1 MGEPAVIKRI
11 RGRIEETV
19 VLLDDESFNVATTRG
34 KFSQVFDITCKDK
47 GCDKLVKVCED
58 TISQK
63 ELDDILNFND
73 VQLSTGTILQIF
85 FWKKNAQRPFA
96 RPKLFYNQ
104 PDQRIPD
111 DLQNLVK

>member
-34 KFSQVFDITCKDK
+34 KFARVFDITCKDK
-47 GCDKLVKVCED
+47 GGDKLVKVCED
-58 TISQK
+58 SISRR

-85 FWKKNAQRPFA
+85 FWRKNAQRPFA

-111 DLQNLVK
+111 DLENLVK